1 MAAIAVK
8 DCQARGRDQAGTAV
22 NPETDQTATALH
34 GGGDQSSAASA
45 EIKKARGRAG
55 FSIILNL
62 GLALLKGVA
71 GVLAGSAALLGDA
84 VHSATDVVGSAAAYT
99 GLWLAGR
106 RHPSFP
112 YGLYKAESVGT
123 LITAVAII
131 LAGYEIGRNALM
143 GVKPLPEVSLAL
155 PAALL
160 SLVITVGFGL
170 YQVRAG
176 RRLHSV
182 ALVADGRDYLVDG
195 MSTVAV
201 IAGLV
206 AARFGLNLDRWAA
219 GVVALFVF
227 WSGGQ
232 LMWRALR
239 DLLDQ
244 AIDRQ
249 SERQIIKAVESHP
262 SVEEVSR
269 CFSRTAAGRF
279 LVDLDVVL
287 RTSSLQQA
295 ERIAAR
301 LEADICRRFPQVVLA
316 RVMPHTHQSSQ
327 IRRFTPVKGPE
338 KDMEPHLAR
347 APWFRLDVIDKASKK
362 VISRQYMENPNWDQ
376 ERKRGLLVG
385 RWLLEMKPDQVVVA
399 EKKEGTATTLL
410 KEAGVELVLAKDL
423 TGGS

>member
-1 MAAIAVK
+1 MNLETNQIAKALPEGSDQTAAASKEIK
-8 DCQARGRDQAGTAV
+8 QARGWAV
-22 NPETDQTATALH
+22 V
-34 GGGDQSSAASA
+34 
-45 EIKKARGRAG
+45 
-55 FSIILNL
+55 SIIINL
-62 GLALLKGVA
+62 ALALLKGVA

-84 VHSATDVVGSAAAYT
+84 MHSATDVVGSVAAYT

-106 RHPSFP
+106 RHPAFP
-112 YGLYKAESVGT
+112 YGLYKAESVAT
-123 LITAVAII
+123 LITAAAII

-143 GVKPLPEVSLAL
+143 GAKPLPEVSLAL

-160 SLVITVGFGL
+160 SLVVTVSFGL
-170 YQVRAG
+170 YQLRAG

-201 IAGLV
+201 VAGLV
-206 AARFGLNLDRWAA
+206 GARFGLDLDRWAA

-232 LMWRALR
+232 LLWRALR

-249 SERQIIKAVESHP
+249 SERQIIKAVEAHP

-269 CFSRTAAGRF
+269 CFSRTAGGRF

-287 RTSSLQQA
+287 RTSSLQLA

-301 LEADICRRFPQVVLA
+301 LEADIRRRFPQVVLA

-338 KDMEPHLAR
+338 GDMEPHLAR
-347 APWFRLDVIDKASKK
+347 APWFRLDVIDRESQK
-362 VISRQYMENPNWDQ
+362 VISRQYMENPNWNQ

-410 KEAGVELVLAKDL
+410 KEAGVELILAKDL
-423 TGGS
+423 AAGS